1 MDDQH
6 ELNGS
11 SEQLARILAIG
22 ADAGGGEG
30 EVLPGVSAD
39 GLGPSLPGDA
49 GSPHPDIQ
57 THAIGDLL
65 LRPDTDL
72 AELTSLK
79 QYAKDLSRQDV
90 PELSREVAITVYY
103 AAIAAAL
110 VHHGRKIANF
120 SYGELEAAF
129 TRLIEAGWI
138 AWDIADLLA
147 RARKICAEMGKK

>member
-1 MDDQH
+1 MTGKH
-6 ELNGS
+6 IFNGN
-11 SEQLARILAIG
+11 SEQLARLLALG
-22 ADAGGGEG
+22 STADGEPQM
-30 EVLPGVSAD
+30 LPGVSED
-39 GLGPSLPGDA
+39 GLDLPVSGEA
-49 GSPHPDIQ
+49 GAPHPDIQ
-57 THAIGDLL
+57 ARAIGDLL

-79 QYAKDLSRQDV
+79 QYAKDLSRQDG

-110 VHHGRKIANF
+110 MHHRRKIANF

-129 TRLIEAGWI
+129 TRLIEADWV

-147 RARKICAEMGKK
+147 RARKICQDNAE

>member
-6 ELNGS
+6 ELSGS
-11 SEQLARILAIG
+11 SEQLAEILAIG
-22 ADAGGGEG
+22 ADAGAGEG

-49 GSPHPDIQ
+49 GAPHPDIQ
-57 THAIGDLL
+57 GRAIGDLL
-65 LRPDTDL
+65 LHPDTDL

-79 QYAKDLSRQDV
+79 QYAKDLSKQDG

-110 VHHGRKIANF
+110 VHHDSKIANF
-120 SYGELEAAF
+120 SYGELDAAF
-129 TRLIEAGWI
+129 TRLIEADWV

-147 RARKICAEMGKK
+147 RARKICADKGK